1 MHHWH
6 EDFLQEGEDALLVLG
21 HQLVDQRDE
30 LLNVVGLYREWKE
43 NTYKSR
49 RPLLTVPCTHTYT
62 EKVCK
67 RLSGVLEIF
76 TI

>member
-30 LLNVVGLYREWKE
+30 LLNVVGLYR
-43 NTYKSR
+43 
-49 RPLLTVPCTHTYT
+49 
-62 EKVCK
+62 
-67 RLSGVLEIF
+67 GVEGEYI
-76 TI
+76 